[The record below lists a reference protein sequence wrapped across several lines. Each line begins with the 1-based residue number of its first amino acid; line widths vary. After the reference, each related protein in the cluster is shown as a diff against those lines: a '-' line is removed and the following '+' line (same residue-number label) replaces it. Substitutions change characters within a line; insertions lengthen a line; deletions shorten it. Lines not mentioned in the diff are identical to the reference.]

1 MEMEIVRGYIIPYIK
16 DDRIVYTD
24 IINQKMREDILNYFL
39 KDIINKVK
47 EDYVK
52 RVKHKISTAN
62 DLNYFLNLLTIFIKS
77 SLYIDQI
84 RGIVIAPISGLYEHY
99 ILEHKKD
106 LKCTKS
112 LYTEKGLREY
122 VYMLVEKKEKLIKKP
137 EIEIMDTIIKMPADT
152 RIGLN
157 TSSLIIHLLTTSGI
171 SSAIYISKRKKDIS
185 IKELT
190 ILRLLSMFHDIGKI
204 VEWKAH
210 EKRSALI
217 LREIFDSKIIEERS
231 EAWEIIENVAN
242 ILEGK
247 VKENIYYEIFKEADK
262 IASGVDRVKELVPIV
277 LSKDKKDMLEKKI
290 IAYLSRLGISTK
302 GNLEDDYKQV
312 FDDWNFWNEFLTI
325 EERIELTK
333 DFCKNVSRISS
344 NGEIYETMISK
355 REKLEEVFVVKFDFA
370 SIQHYIKSN
379 DLRSLMGGS
388 RIVDIIIYASIPD
401 LLINLGIPYECVLIF
416 GGGNLIAL
424 IPSNKINEIREE
436 LSKLDIP
443 GVKINIGISP
453 LYDSY
458 IAINREIEKD
468 IFNTKILSNIK
479 PKHNITLDIYKKCEF
494 CGKENAEESKYKES
508 LCKKCQYKY
517 EIGTNEYFKY
527 RIISFFDWKIKND
540 YLPLMN
546 EKTDILFF
554 IAGHTIK
561 EAAKILPIEEYK
573 NLAIIRFDGN
583 IIGQFMASA
592 ISITDIFERSIRI
605 DKAVKDAINRFYNIL
620 REISEEDALRF
631 VLGILYIGGD
641 DGMLIVPSWLSI
653 PLSLYLLNHYYY
665 SLGGKSTLSLSIVG
679 AKPKHPLIPLYDCAG
694 HLLDRYAKDNG
705 GRKLCYEICH
715 SRSLDHIQNNFRGA
729 IAFYNIDTG
738 RLSPEYIDEILETLS
753 KRDKVSMQYRHTY
766 TLSDIN
772 EKHSIFRLLSLAF
785 PRKLENI
792 DLQEINLD
800 KLNEDF
806 IKKMIKLHKIES
818 FIEAIKHRKN
828 IINDI
833 ISINIE
839 GESDFY
845 LKVAYV
851 TSKYSSELEAELGI
865 NAQTILKNLLEISE
879 SGFQSFNLADLLIL
893 IKILGGG
900 ESGI

>member
-1 MEMEIVRGYIIPYIK
+1 MEIVRGYIIPYVK
-16 DDRIVYTD
+16 DDKIIYTE
-24 IINQKMREDILNYFL
+24 IINQRMREDILNYFL
-39 KDIINKVK
+39 KYIIDKVK

-52 RVKHKISTAN
+52 GYKHKISTAN

-84 RGIVIAPISGLYEHY
+84 SGIVIAPISGLYEHY

-106 LKCTKS
+106 LKCTKP
-112 LYTEKGLREY
+112 LYTEGGLREY
-122 VYMLVEKKEKLIKKP
+122 VDMLVKKKGKLIKKP
-137 EIEIMDTIIKMPADT
+137 EIEIMDAIIKMPADT

-171 SSAIYISKRKKDIS
+171 SSAIYISKRKNVS
-185 IKELT
+185 IKELA

-204 VEWKAH
+204 IEWKAH
-210 EKRSALI
+210 EKRSASI
-217 LREIFDSKIIEERS
+217 LREIFDSKITEERS
-231 EAWEIIENVAN
+231 EAWEIIEKVAN

-247 VKENIYYEIFKEADK
+247 IKENIYYEIFKEADK
-262 IASGVDRVKELVPIV
+262 IASGVDRIKELVPIV
-277 LSKDKKDMLEKKI
+277 LSKEKKDMLEKKI
-290 IAYLSRLGISTK
+290 VAYLSKLGISMK

-312 FDDWNFWNEFLTI
+312 FDDWNFWNEFLTL
-325 EERIELTK
+325 EERIKLTE
-333 DFCKNVSRISS
+333 DFCKNVSRMSS
-344 NGEIYETMISK
+344 NDEIYETMISEK
-355 REKLEEVFVVKFDFA
+355 EKLEEVLVVKFDFA
-370 SIQHYIKSN
+370 GIQHYIKSN

-388 RIVDIIIYASIPD
+388 RIVDIIVYASIPD
-401 LLINLGIPYECVLIF
+401 LLMNLGIPYECVLIF
-416 GGGNLIAL
+416 GGGNLTAL
-424 IPSNKINEIREE
+424 IPSNKIDEVREE

-443 GVKINIGISP
+443 GVKINIGASP
-453 LYDSY
+453 LYNSY
-458 IAINREIEKD
+458 IAVNREIEKD
-468 IFNTKILSNIK
+468 IFNTKILNNIK

-494 CGKENAEESKYKES
+494 CGKENAEESKDKES

-517 EIGTNEYFKY
+517 EIGEKEYFRY
-527 RIISFFDWKIKND
+527 RINSFFDWKIKND
-540 YLPLMN
+540 YLPLKN
-546 EKTDILFF
+546 KKTDILFF

-592 ISITDIFERSIRI
+592 ISITDIFERSVRI
-605 DKAVKDAINRFYNIL
+605 DRAVKDAINRFYNIL
-620 REISEEDALRF
+620 KEISEEDALRV
-631 VLGILYIGGD
+631 VLGTLYIGGD
-641 DGMLIVPSWLSI
+641 DGLLIVPSWLSI

-679 AKPKHPLIPLYDCAG
+679 AKPKHPLIPLYECAG

-715 SRSLDHIQNNFRGA
+715 SKSLDHVQNNFRGA

-738 RLSPEYIDEILETLS
+738 RLSPEYLDEILETLS

-772 EKHSIFRLLSLAF
+772 EKHSIFRLLSLVL

-792 DLQEINLD
+792 DLQEVNLD
-800 KLNEDF
+800 KLNEGF

-851 TSKYSSELEAELGI
+851 TSKYSSESETELGI

-879 SGFQSFNLADLLIL
+879 SGFQSFNLADLFIL
-893 IKILGGG
+893 IKILGSGEGG
-900 ESGI
+900 I